1 MYFKIT
7 KKLTAII
14 LCVIMAFSVTNV
26 AFAANAQ
33 ETLTDGIFTY
43 VLSDGEAEIIKCD
56 VSAEGDVVIPSL
68 VSGYPVTVI
77 CVKAFENCAG
87 ITSITVGENVRFMRN
102 NPFPGCSSLVRFI
115 VDDNN
120 CFYSTD
126 EYGVLFSKDKT
137 VLIAYPGANSMEHY
151 VIPDTVVKVNA
162 VFDSCLNLKT
172 LTVPESVKYKNN
184 CEFENCPNLTD
195 IYYGGL
201 QRNWGNMDGG
211 SWDVGDNVTV
221 HFREPT
227 ALEEIQYQLLLA
239 GSEIAP
245 ILYFGTYFIIGL
257 PALPFVIII
266 TILQKLGLVRIKP

>member
-1 MYFKIT
+1 MFFKLT
-7 KKLTAII
+7 KRLTAII
-14 LCVIMAFSVTNV
+14 LCVITAFSVTNV
-26 AFAANAQ
+26 AFAANTK

-102 NPFPGCSSLVRFI
+102 NPFPGCSGLVRFI

-137 VLIAYPGANSMEHY
+137 VLIAYPGASSMEHY

-184 CEFENCPNLTD
+184 CEFENCPSLTD

-245 ILYFGTYFIIGL
+245 ILYFGIYFIIGL
-257 PALPFVIII
+257 PTLPFVIII
-266 TILQKLGLVRIKP
+266 TILQKLGLVR